1 MNMLGVLGNPTQEG
15 LDSDVLHQDLSSK
28 ASLSQVEKVYSD
40 FHKEM
45 KAVEAA
51 VRPMPMKVRE
61 QDNFF
66 LGGGGPNSKKC
77 TYIRKKSPRNLANQQ
92 KKVSGRWIC
101 WKTHQCAPFFGWFQT
116 LTSFTNVNWTSHRL
130 RAPRVPKW
138 TATPRSANGSSRYPK
153 RFMRNGN
160 LGWVWELDPSKPM
173 VTRVYPPWNEQL
185 APWKWM
191 VGRRSFL
198 FGGMA
203 YVHGLLLVWGGV

>member
-1 MNMLGVLGNPTQEG
+1 MVFGFVGGSFAVEPLFALVVLAVERTICTLNKIQWLVIVFTMNMLGVLGNPTQEG

-66 LGGGGPNSKKC
+66 LGGGGGPNSKKC

-92 KKVSGRWIC
+92 KKVSGR
-101 WKTHQCAPFFGWFQT
+101 
-116 LTSFTNVNWTSHRL
+116 
-130 RAPRVPKW
+130 
-138 TATPRSANGSSRYPK
+138 
-153 RFMRNGN
+153 
-160 LGWVWELDPSKPM
+160 
-173 VTRVYPPWNEQL
+173 
-185 APWKWM
+185 
-191 VGRRSFL
+191 
-198 FGGMA
+198 
-203 YVHGLLLVWGGV
+203 